1 MSSSFSPY
9 CTSHSEEHEISLQT
23 NKHKNST
30 AIPVYNEAVKNIN
43 EKKHLLSVVRGTGK
57 SDADRKP
64 LQVRRH
70 AIQIWGGCVKTT
82 GPGCIWEVNNILSIL
97 IAILSKVCTQVLHF
111 FLIFICTESL

>member
-30 AIPVYNEAVKNIN
+30 AIPVYSEAVKNIN
-43 EKKHLLSVVRGTGK
+43 EKKHLLSVVHGAGK

-82 GPGCIWEVNNILSIL
+82 GPGCIFGKSI
-97 IAILSKVCTQVLHF
+97 
-111 FLIFICTESL
+111 IFYLF